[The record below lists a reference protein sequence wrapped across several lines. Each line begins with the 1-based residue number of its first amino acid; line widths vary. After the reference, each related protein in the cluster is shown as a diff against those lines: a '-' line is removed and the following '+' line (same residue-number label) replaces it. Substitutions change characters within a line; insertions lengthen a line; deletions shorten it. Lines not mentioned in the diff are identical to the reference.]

1 MRTTVWV
8 PPWRRAR
15 MRAVGDPAGRND
27 PPGAPYSRF
36 GRARR
41 GRRTSLVRRMGARD
55 SALPADSRER
65 AGFQSNARL
74 GGARSTGN
82 LRARE
87 NRPGGPSPGRPCVS
101 SNSCAGPCGPVR
113 SGNMAPRGDRSA
125 PEGLPPPSSG
135 LAAAG
140 APARWCAWDSWG
152 GPGRGLVQICCKGVL
167 RPDRPG
173 VEPRN
178 INDSPPAPRRD
189 GGLCNRFGQ
198 PAPPRAGRRP
208 QRTPRSAGRT
218 L

>member
-1 MRTTVWV
+1 MRTTVRA
-8 PPWRRAR
+8 PLRRRAR
-15 MRAVGDPAGRND
+15 MRAAGDPAGRSD

-41 GRRTSLVRRMGARD
+41 GRRTGLMRRMGARD

-101 SNSCAGPCGPVR
+101 PDSCAGPCGPVR

-135 LAAAG
+135 LAVAG
-140 APARWCAWDSWG
+140 APARRGAWGSWDD
-152 GPGRGLVQICCKGVL
+152 PGRGLVQICCKGAPGRDRPREEARNTNDPPPVL
-167 RPDRPG
+167 RFDP
-173 VEPRN
+173 
-178 INDSPPAPRRD
+178 
-189 GGLCNRFGQ
+189 GLCNRFGQ
-198 PAPPRAGRRP
+198 PAPPRSSTG
-208 QRTPRSAGRT
+208 PRGCP
-218 L
+218 